1 MEFSTLFVF
10 TEEVEYVTICLGKN
24 TTGISYRFGGGSV
37 KKTKKIS
44 DSYTEQVYLIRLSQI
59 NGYGRL
65 FGGQLMQWIDETAG
79 VVARR
84 HCEGIVTTACIDTL
98 NFKGPAYQ
106 NDMLVLVGRITYT
119 GRSSM
124 EIRIDTYVESLDGI
138 RRSINR
144 AYVVMVAI
152 DENGAPVTVPEIE
165 YDALSVSE
173 KAEWENGKK
182 RYELRK
188 KRKQEGF

>member
-1 MEFSTLFVF
+1 ME
-10 TEEVEYVTICLGKN
+10 
-24 TTGISYRFGGGSV
+24 
-37 KKTKKIS
+37 KIKRIA
-44 DSYTEQVYLIRLSQI
+44 DSYTEQVYVIRSSQI

-84 HCEGIVTTACIDTL
+84 HCEGTVTTAAIDTL

-106 NDMLVLVGRITYT
+106 NDMLVLVGRITYI

-124 EIRIDTYVESLDGI
+124 EIRIDTYIEAPNGL

-152 DENGAPVTVPEIE
+152 DENGVSVAVPGLE
-165 YDALSVSE
+165 YDTLSVAE
-173 KAEWENGKK
+173 KAEWANGKK

>member
-1 MEFSTLFVF
+1 M
-10 TEEVEYVTICLGKN
+10 
-24 TTGISYRFGGGSV
+24 
-37 KKTKKIS
+37 KKTKRIS
-44 DSYTEQVYLIRLSQI
+44 DSYTEQVYVIRSSQI

-79 VVARR
+79 VIGRR
-84 HCEGIVTTACIDTL
+84 HCEGTVTTAAIDTL

-106 NDMLVLVGRITYT
+106 NDMLVLVGKITYI

-124 EIRIDTYVESLDGI
+124 EIRIDTYVENPDGL

-152 DENGAPVTVPEIE
+152 DENGVPIEVPRIEI
-165 YDALSVSE
+165 DTLTVSE

-182 RYELRK
+182 RYKLRK